1 MRLGIAGYI
10 PFIPFRF
17 ETLVFL
23 HFFDFPTFP
32 LVFIFLPTP
41 PLYFSLASG
50 GGICVLGVLAPFTFH
65 LCQHRYVSSPDSL
78 NGPENL
84 ITSSAPMLLM

>member
-17 ETLVFL
+17 EPLVFL

-41 PLYFSLASG
+41 LYFSLASG
-50 GGICVLGVLAPFTFH
+50 GEVFAFSGFWLLLPFISASIGMF
-65 LCQHRYVSSPDSL
+65 LR
-78 NGPENL
+78 L
-84 ITSSAPMLLM
+84 IA

>member
-41 PLYFSLASG
+41 PCIFLWHRGEVFAFSGFWLLLPFISASIG
-50 GGICVLGVLAPFTFH
+50 MFL
-65 LCQHRYVSSPDSL
+65 R
-78 NGPENL
+78 L
-84 ITSSAPMLLM
+84 IA